1 MSHDPT
7 TPEGDQPDPV
17 PPAAP
22 PTEPVAPGM
31 VPPPPPSPPV
41 APPPPPPETQVI
53 GPPPPAPAPDGSA
66 PAASY
71 GAPPPAA
78 SYGAPPPAGYGAP
91 PPAAYGSAAAYGP
104 PGAYGPP
111 PVVGVS
117 DKSFIATWLFAVFLG
132 FFGVDRF
139 YLGKVGTGVLK
150 LVTLGGCGIWVLV
163 DIILVLA
170 GAQKDKVGRPL
181 AGYDEY
187 KKTAWI
193 ITGVLFLLSAILGA
207 INGPNAANNLVDDVA
222 DAPTAEAPE
231 AVETEDAADAPAA
244 DADEPAEPE
253 ATVQSWADE
262 TFGIFTPA
270 TQAGTGDNLVA
281 LPAGATAGI
290 VTATHDG
297 AANFAIS
304 VLDAENGS
312 TGELLVNTI
321 GPYTGTT
328 LFGRG
333 LSEPVTLQITADGS
347 WTLTIAPFSTAPL
360 LAPAGSGDA
369 VFLYDGGTGALTATH
384 DGDGNFVVSEDTG
397 ELFEFGLL
405 VNEIGPY
412 SGTVPLSAGPSVV
425 DVKANGGWTLTVG

>member
-1 MSHDPT
+1 M
-7 TPEGDQPDPV
+7 
-17 PPAAP
+17 
-22 PTEPVAPGM
+22 
-31 VPPPPPSPPV
+31 
-41 APPPPPPETQVI
+41 
-53 GPPPPAPAPDGSA
+53 
-66 PAASY
+66 
-71 GAPPPAA
+71 
-78 SYGAPPPAGYGAP
+78 
-91 PPAAYGSAAAYGP
+91 
-104 PGAYGPP
+104 
-111 PVVGVS
+111 VGVS

-207 INGPNAANNLVDDVA
+207 INGPNAADNLVDDVA

-244 DADEPAEPE
+244 EADEPAEPE

-262 TFGIFTPA
+262 TFGTFTPG

-397 ELFEFGLL
+397 DLFEFGLL

-412 SGTVPLSAGPSVV
+412 SGTVPLSAGPSII

>member
-1 MSHDPT
+1 MSHDDT
-7 TPEGDQPDPV
+7 TPEGDRPDPV
-17 PPAAP
+17 PPAT
-22 PTEPVAPGM
+22 PTEPVGPGM

-41 APPPPPPETQVI
+41 APLPPPPQTQVI
-53 GPPPPAPAPDGSA
+53 GPPPPPAPAQDVPV
-66 PAASY
+66 ASY
-71 GAPPPAA
+71 GAPPPQTSA
-78 SYGAPPPAGYGAP
+78 YGAP
-91 PPAAYGSAAAYGP
+91 PPAAYGSAAA
-104 PGAYGPP
+104 AYGQPGPYGAP
-111 PVVGVS
+111 PVAGVS
-117 DKSFIATWLFAVFLG
+117 DKSFIATWLFSVFLG

-181 AGYDEY
+181 AGYDQY

-193 ITGVLFLLSAILGA
+193 ITGVLFVISSIIGA
-207 INGPNAANNLVDDVA
+207 INGPNAADTIVDDAA
-222 DAPTAEAPE
+222 DAPAAEAPE

-244 DADEPAEPE
+244 EADEPAEPE

-262 TFGIFTPA
+262 TFGTFTPA
-270 TQAGTGDNLVA
+270 TQDGAGDNLVA

-297 AANFAIS
+297 AANFAIA

-347 WTLTIAPFSTAPL
+347 WTLTVAPFSTAPL

-369 VFLYDGGTGALTATH
+369 VFLYDGATAALTATH
-384 DGDGNFVVSEDTG
+384 DGDSNFSVSEDTG
-397 ELFEFGLL
+397 SLFEFGLL

-412 SGTVPLSAGPSVV
+412 SGTVPLSSGPSII